1 MTSQPAAR
9 GPRPVPS
16 AAHATGSCPATGG
29 ASRRSFVKAALGA
42 GTTGAAL
49 TLGAGPATAAPP
61 RAEPRSAAGFVPFH
75 GVHQAGITTPVPAF
89 ASFVSFGVTAPDRA
103 ALEALFRT
111 LTARIR
117 FLTAGGTPP
126 DLGPAVPPSDSGI
139 LGPALPTDDLTVTV
153 GVGASLFDD
162 RYGLAGA
169 KPVRLAPLKAFPNDS
184 LRDAETHG
192 DLSLQICAESRDT
205 VLHALR
211 DLVRHTRGAM
221 RARWQVDGFLNRP
234 RPSGSQRNLLGF
246 KDGIVNP
253 DTASARLM
261 DRLVWVVD
269 GAGEPGWATGGSYQV
284 IRVIRTLTDAWDGT
298 LLGEQERIIGRNKAT
313 GAPLGKSAEGDDP
326 GYGRDP
332 QGAVI
337 ALDSHMRL
345 ANPRTEQSADSRILR
360 RGFNY
365 DRGID
370 QAGDL
375 DTGLV
380 FCCYQQDVNRQFE
393 AVQTRLVDEPLA
405 RFLRPTG
412 GGYFFALP
420 GVRDSSDWL
429 ARGLFAAV

>member
-1 MTSQPAAR
+1 MTSQPAAH
-9 GPRPVPS
+9 GSRPAPS
-16 AAHATGSCPATGG
+16 ASSGCPATGG
-29 ASRRSFVKAALGA
+29 ASRRRFVKAALGA
-42 GTTGAAL
+42 GTAGAAL
-49 TLGAGPATAAPP
+49 TLGAASAATAAP
-61 RAEPRSAAGFVPFH
+61 RAEPRSDAGFVPFH

-89 ASFVSFGVTAPDRA
+89 ASFVSFDVTAADRP
-103 ALEALFRT
+103 ALEALFHT
-111 LTARIR
+111 LTTRIR
-117 FLTAGGTPP
+117 FLAAGGTPP
-126 DLGPAVPPSDSGI
+126 DLGPAAPPSDSGI

-162 RYGLAGA
+162 RYGLAAA
-169 KPVRLAPLKAFPNDS
+169 KPVRLAPMKAFPNDS
-184 LRDAETHG
+184 LRPAELHG
-192 DLSLQICAESRDT
+192 DLSLQLCAESRDT

-211 DLVRHTRGAM
+211 DLARHTRGAM
-221 RARWQVDGFLNRP
+221 RARWQIDGFQNRP

-253 DTASARLM
+253 DTTSARLM

-269 GAGEPGWATGGSYQV
+269 GGGEPGWATGGSYQV
-284 IRVIRTLTDAWDGT
+284 IRVVRTLADAWDGT
-298 LLGEQERIIGRNKAT
+298 LLTEQERIIGRNKAT
-313 GAPLGKSAEGDDP
+313 GAPLGKSFESDDP
-326 GYGRDP
+326 GYNRDP

-337 ALDSHMRL
+337 ALDAHIRL

-375 DTGLV
+375 DLGLV

-405 RFLRPTG
+405 RFLQPTG

-420 GVRDSSDWL
+420 GVRDASDWL
-429 ARGLFAAV
+429 ARGLFDALR